1 MRRIAALLLL
11 GLAAL
16 GLSAQPALSQA
27 TVLQAGPWLP
37 GHTPGYA
44 IGGGSQ
50 PVVVDSGAAGGGGA
64 GVGLSELNITAR
76 GTGTPPFVGQGTG
89 PSGTVSCIQDAPTT
103 NATGGHQLCLS
114 ANALGGGGLLY
125 FGAFGTA
132 SSIPFSMNING
143 QTVQFPFVLT
153 GIVGPSTTVV
163 DQSVCWNNTSGT
175 LVKTCIGSTPL
186 TIGGTNGQ
194 IQWNNAG
201 ALGGFT
207 ASGDAAINTGTGAV
221 TVSKIGG
228 VSVVPGGTL
237 TTAAAFTTV
246 GGAITL
252 TTSAGS
258 SVTVPATGTLAT
270 LAGSEALTNKTV
282 NGLTITP
289 STGTLGIGNGKVLTS
304 SNTLTF
310 AGTDGSTLNIGTG
323 GTLGTAAFTAASA
336 YVPAG
341 TQITNSMSGNVTLSS
356 TSAYF
361 DGPSVAQGS
370 VGTWF
375 ASGNVTISTPGGGC
389 NFNVKL
395 WDGTTVIDSSFVT
408 ANSGEIKPVHVSGYL
423 ATPGGNIRISVEPVG
438 RTDALMV
445 FNASGNSKDGSI
457 TAFRIQ

>member
-1 MRRIAALLLL
+1 MRRIAAFLLL

-16 GLSAQPALSQA
+16 GLSAQPALAQS
-27 TVLQAGPWLP
+27 TVLQAGPWLQ
-37 GHTPGYA
+37 GHGPMYA
-44 IGGGSQ
+44 VGGGSQ

-186 TIGGTNGQ
+186 TIGGTNTQ

-207 ASGDAAINTGTGAV
+207 ASGDAAINTSTGAV

-246 GGAITL
+246 GGAVTL

-270 LAGSEALTNKTV
+270 LAGTEALTNKTV

-289 STGTLGIGNGKVLTS
+289 STGTLGVGNGKVLTS

-323 GTLGTAAFTAASA
+323 GTLGTAAYTAASA
-336 YVPAG
+336 YAP
-341 TQITNSMSGNVTLSS
+341 S
-356 TSAYF
+356 TSPFKTTPFTSPDTSFTAAATVTFAHGLGTAHIFPLIEMVCQSSDAGYTTGQIVVRQTGA
-361 DGPSVAQGS
+361 DQSNVGITVTVDATNLVINTGSSGLSV
-370 VGTWF
+370 V
-375 ASGNVTISTPGGGC
+375 NPGGGY
-389 NFNVKL
+389 
-395 WDGTTVIDSSFVT
+395 GTTIIDPTKWKFRVT
-408 ANSGEIKPVHVSGYL
+408 AFGY
-423 ATPGGNIRISVEPVG
+423 
-438 RTDALMV
+438 
-445 FNASGNSKDGSI
+445 
-457 TAFRIQ
+457 